1 MTEHIS
7 TRKAIRNIS
16 DKKKFKE
23 MLDKVILT
31 EEERQIMELHYLK
44 GMSLLQ
50 ISYQLD
56 YAEVTISRKHK
67 KILNKIKNVIKED

>member
-1 MTEHIS
+1 
-7 TRKAIRNIS
+7 
-16 DKKKFKE
+16 